1 MTDMKNNFNNMH
13 QDHLCQ
19 LCKAEED
26 DRGHLLSC
34 EVLINS
40 CEALGENTKV
50 EYEDIFASLKEQTE
64 AIKIV
69 AKIWK
74 TRENLMDGG

>member
-1 MTDMKNNFNNMH
+1 MH

-26 DRGHLLSC
+26 DQSHLLSCEVLINSC